1 MPYNHYKDIYRRTD
15 NMDRIG
21 FIGLGEMGFPM
32 ANRLCDAG
40 YVIHTTIHS
49 KKQSSIDKINSLKGK
64 GAMIEHSPA
73 DIMKIVDWVITILP
87 TDKEVEEVLLNQE
100 FLNHVNEDTL
110 ILDMTSCKAE
120 TIEKIGKIYMEKG
133 ARVVDAPVSGGT
145 TGAEQ
150 GTLSIFASGN
160 RSDVD
165 ELEKVFSILGG
176 KTFYL
181 GMLGKGKAI
190 KSINQ
195 MMVAVNSLAFIEAY
209 RSALKQ
215 DLDLDLV
222 YDVIKQSSGYSNV
235 FDRKFFKLVN
245 RHFENGFKLSLMR
258 KDLKI
263 ALDSAGDIPLPVTRL
278 VYELL
283 LMAKEDDDLDYIAV
297 TKLLE

>member
-1 MPYNHYKDIYRRTD
+1 
-15 NMDRIG
+15 MDRIG

-49 KKQSSIDKINSLKGK
+49 KKKSSIDKINSLKEK
-64 GAMIEHSPA
+64 GAVIEQSFSDVIKA
-73 DIMKIVDWVITILP
+73 VDWVITILP
-87 TDKEVEEVLLNQE
+87 ADDEVEEVLLNQD
-100 FLNHVNEDTL
+100 FLNHVNKDTL
-110 ILDMTSCKAE
+110 VLDMTSCKAE
-120 TIEKIGKIYMEKG
+120 TIEKIGKIYEEKG
-133 ARVVDAPVSGGT
+133 ARVVDAPVSGGI

-165 ELEKVFSILGG
+165 ELEEVFSVLGG

-181 GMLGKGKAI
+181 GLLGKGKAI

-195 MMVAVNSLAFIEAY
+195 MMVAINSLAFIEAY
-209 RSALKQ
+209 RSALEQ
-215 DLDLDLV
+215 GLDLDLV

-245 RHFENGFKLSLMR
+245 RHFENGFKMGLMR

-263 ALDSAGDIPLPVTRL
+263 ALESAGDIPLPVSRL

>member
-1 MPYNHYKDIYRRTD
+1 MGGRIK
-15 NMDRIG
+15 MDRIG

-40 YVIHTTIHS
+40 YVIHTATHS
-49 KKQSSIDKINSLKGK
+49 NKQSSLDKVNSLREK
-64 GAMIEHSPA
+64 GAVIEQSFA
-73 DIMKIVDWVITILP
+73 EVMKAVDWVITILP
-87 TDKEVEEVLLNQE
+87 ADKEVEEVLLNE
-100 FLNHVNEDTL
+100 AFLNHVNEDTL

-120 TIEKIGKIYMEKG
+120 TIEKIGKIYTEKG
-133 ARVVDAPVSGGT
+133 ARVVDAPVSGGI

-181 GMLGKGKAI
+181 GLLGKGKAI

-209 RSALKQ
+209 RAAHEQ
-215 DLDLDLV
+215 GLDLDLV

-245 RHFENGFKLSLMR
+245 RHFDNGFKLSLMR

-263 ALDSAGDIPLPVTRL
+263 ALDSAGDMPLPVSRL

-283 LMAKEDDDLDYIAV
+283 LMAKDDDDLDYIAV